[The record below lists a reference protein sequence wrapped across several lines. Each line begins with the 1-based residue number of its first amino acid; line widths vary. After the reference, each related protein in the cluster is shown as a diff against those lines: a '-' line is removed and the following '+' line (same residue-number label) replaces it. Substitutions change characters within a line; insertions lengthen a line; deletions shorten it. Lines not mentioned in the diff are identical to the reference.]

1 METPEDL
8 NQPTELDMLKQRA
21 TQMGIVFSNNIGLD
35 KLRERVNAK
44 MEGLPDPE
52 EAPVATP
59 VPVAPVQPIA
69 PVDAT
74 PVPLATAVVTPAVEA
89 PVINPLTGLPEGF
102 DPDAGLTTRQILM
115 RDQMKLVRVRIA
127 NLDPSK
133 KDLSGEILTVA
144 NEYIGT
150 VRKFIPFGEATD
162 EGYHV
167 PQCLLSMMQERKFQT
182 IRTIKDRRSG
192 TVRVETGEAREF
204 AIEILEPLSKAE
216 MQQLATAQQAAG
228 GL

>member
-52 EAPVATP
+52 EAPVAPP
-59 VPVAPVQPIA
+59 VPVDPVQP
-69 PVDAT
+69 VT
-74 PVPLATAVVTPAVEA
+74 PVAPAVVTPAVEA

-204 AIEILEPLSKAE
+204 AIEILEPLSEAE
-216 MQQLATAQQAAG
+216 MRQLATAQQAAG

>member
-52 EAPVATP
+52 EAPVAP
-59 VPVAPVQPIA
+59 VQPVTPVAP
-69 PVDAT
+69 
-74 PVPLATAVVTPAVEA
+74 AVVTPAVEA
-89 PVINPLTGLPEGF
+89 LVINPLTGLPEGV
-102 DPDAGLTTRQILM
+102 DPDAGMTTRQILM

-167 PQCLLSMMQERKFQT
+167 PQCLLNMMQERKFQT
-182 IRTIKDRRSG
+182 IRTIKDRRTG

-204 AIEILEPLSKAE
+204 AIEILEPLSQAE

>member
-52 EAPVATP
+52 EAPVAPP
-59 VPVAPVQPIA
+59 VPVAPVQPIPVA
-69 PVDAT
+69 P
-74 PVPLATAVVTPAVEA
+74 AVVTPVAEA
-89 PVINPLTGLPEGF
+89 PAINPLTGLPEGF

-115 RDQMKLVRVRIA
+115 RDQLKLVRVRIA

>member
-52 EAPVATP
+52 EAPVAPVTPVDPTP
-59 VPVAPVQPIA
+59 VPVAP
-69 PVDAT
+69 
-74 PVPLATAVVTPAVEA
+74 AVVTPVAEA
-89 PVINPLTGLPEGF
+89 PIINPLTGLPEGF

-204 AIEILEPLSKAE
+204 AIEILEPLSQAE

>member
-52 EAPVATP
+52 EAPVAP
-59 VPVAPVQPIA
+59 PAPVAPVQP
-69 PVDAT
+69 VT
-74 PVPLATAVVTPAVEA
+74 PVAPAVVTPAVEA

-204 AIEILEPLSKAE
+204 AIEILEPLSEAE
-216 MQQLATAQQAAG
+216 MRQLATAQQAAG

>member
-1 METPEDL
+1 M
-8 NQPTELDMLKQRA
+8 A
-21 TQMGIVFSNNIGLD
+21 
-35 KLRERVNAK
+35 
-44 MEGLPDPE
+44 
-52 EAPVATP
+52 EAP
-59 VPVAPVQPIA
+59 I
-69 PVDAT
+69 
-74 PVPLATAVVTPAVEA
+74 
-89 PVINPLTGLPEGF
+89 INPLTGLEEGV
-102 DPDAGLTTRQILM
+102 DPDAGMTTRQILM

-204 AIEILEPLSKAE
+204 AIEILEPLSEAE
-216 MQQLATAQQAAG
+216 MRQLATAQQAAG

>member
-52 EAPVATP
+52 EAPVAP
-59 VPVAPVQPIA
+59 PAPVAPVA
-69 PVDAT
+69 VT
-74 PVPLATAVVTPAVEA
+74 PVAEA
-89 PVINPLTGLPEGF
+89 PIINPLTGLEEGV
-102 DPDAGLTTRQILM
+102 DPDAGMTTRQILM

-204 AIEILEPLSKAE
+204 AIEILEPLSEAE
-216 MQQLATAQQAAG
+216 MRQLATAQQAAG

>member
-52 EAPVATP
+52 EAPVAP
-59 VPVAPVQPIA
+59 PAPVAPVQP
-69 PVDAT
+69 VT
-74 PVPLATAVVTPAVEA
+74 PVAPAVVTPVAEA

-102 DPDAGLTTRQILM
+102 DPDAGLTTRQIMM

-204 AIEILEPLSKAE
+204 AIEILEPLSETE
-216 MQQLATAQQAAG
+216 MRQLATAQQAAG

>member
-21 TQMGIVFSNNIGLD
+21 TQMNIVFSNNIGVD
-35 KLRERVNAK
+35 KLRERINAK
-44 MEGLPDPE
+44 MEGLPDPDDVPTAVAPAPVVL
-52 EAPVATP
+52 APVA
-59 VPVAPVQPIA
+59 VVAPV
-69 PVDAT
+69 
-74 PVPLATAVVTPAVEA
+74 VEA
-89 PVINPLTGLPEGF
+89 PVINPLTGLEEGV
-102 DPDAGLTTRQILM
+102 DPDAGMTTRQILM

-150 VRKFIPFGEATD
+150 VRKFVPFGEATD
-162 EGYHV
+162 DGYHV

-182 IRTIKDRRSG
+182 IRTIKDRRTG
-192 TVRVETGEAREF
+192 TNRIETGEAREF
-204 AIEILEPLSKAE
+204 AIEVLEPLTQTE

>member
-52 EAPVATP
+52 EAPVAPVTPVDPTP
-59 VPVAPVQPIA
+59 VPVAPVA
-69 PVDAT
+69 VT
-74 PVPLATAVVTPAVEA
+74 PVAEA
-89 PVINPLTGLPEGF
+89 PIINPLTGLEEGV
-102 DPDAGLTTRQILM
+102 DPDAGMTTRQILM

>member
-52 EAPVATP
+52 EAPVAP
-59 VPVAPVQPIA
+59 VQPVTPVAP
-69 PVDAT
+69 
-74 PVPLATAVVTPAVEA
+74 AVVTPVAEA
-89 PVINPLTGLPEGF
+89 PIINPLTGLPEGF

-204 AIEILEPLSKAE
+204 AIEILEPLSQAE

>member
-21 TQMGIVFSNNIGLD
+21 TQMNIVFSNNIGVD
-35 KLRERVNAK
+35 KLRERINAK
-44 MEGLPDPE
+44 MEGLPDPGDVPTAVAP
-52 EAPVATP
+52 APVAA
-59 VPVAPVQPIA
+59 VAPV
-69 PVDAT
+69 
-74 PVPLATAVVTPAVEA
+74 VEA
-89 PVINPLTGLPEGF
+89 PVINPLTGLEEGV
-102 DPDAGLTTRQILM
+102 DPDAGMTTRQILM

-162 EGYHV
+162 DGYHV

-182 IRTIKDRRSG
+182 IRTIKDRRTG
-192 TVRVETGEAREF
+192 TNRIETGEAREF
-204 AIEILEPLSKAE
+204 AIEILEPLTKTE

>member
-52 EAPVATP
+52 EAPVAP
-59 VPVAPVQPIA
+59 PAPVAPV
-69 PVDAT
+69 
-74 PVPLATAVVTPAVEA
+74 VVTPVTEA
-89 PVINPLTGLPEGF
+89 PIINPLTGLEEGV
-102 DPDAGLTTRQILM
+102 DPDAGMTTRQILM

-204 AIEILEPLSKAE
+204 AIEILEPLSEAE
-216 MQQLATAQQAAG
+216 MRQLATAQQAAG

>member
-52 EAPVATP
+52 EAPVAP
-59 VPVAPVQPIA
+59 PAPVAPVQP
-69 PVDAT
+69 VT
-74 PVPLATAVVTPAVEA
+74 PVAPAVVTPAVEA
-89 PVINPLTGLPEGF
+89 PVINPLTGFPEGF

-204 AIEILEPLSKAE
+204 AIEILEPLSEAE
-216 MQQLATAQQAAG
+216 MRQLATAQQAAG

>member
-52 EAPVATP
+52 DAPTPPALATPAVAHDVVVPVASVAP
-59 VPVAPVQPIA
+59 ALPVAPV
-69 PVDAT
+69 
-74 PVPLATAVVTPAVEA
+74 VEA
-89 PVINPLTGLPEGF
+89 PVLNALTGLPEGV
-102 DPDAGLTTRQILM
+102 DPDAGMTTRQILM

-182 IRTIKDRRSG
+182 IRTIKDRRTG

-204 AIEILEPLSKAE
+204 AIEILEPLSEAE
-216 MQQLATAQQAAG
+216 MRQLATAQQAAG

>member
-52 EAPVATP
+52 EAPVAPVAVTP
-59 VPVAPVQPIA
+59 V
-69 PVDAT
+69 T
-74 PVPLATAVVTPAVEA
+74 EA
-89 PVINPLTGLPEGF
+89 PIINPLTGLEEGV
-102 DPDAGLTTRQILM
+102 DPDAGMTTRQILM

-204 AIEILEPLSKAE
+204 AIEILEPLSEAE
-216 MQQLATAQQAAG
+216 MRQLATAQQAAG

>member
-52 EAPVATP
+52 EAPVAPP
-59 VPVAPVQPIA
+59 VPVAPVQPIPVA
-69 PVDAT
+69 P
-74 PVPLATAVVTPAVEA
+74 AVVTPVAEA
-89 PVINPLTGLPEGF
+89 PAINPLTGLPEGF

-115 RDQMKLVRVRIA
+115 RDQLKLVRVRIA

-182 IRTIKDRRSG
+182 IRTIKDGRSG
-192 TVRVETGEAREF
+192 TIRVETGEAREF
-204 AIEILEPLSKAE
+204 AIEILEPLSETE
-216 MQQLATAQQAAG
+216 MRQLATAQQAAG

>member
-52 EAPVATP
+52 EAPVAPVTPVDPTP
-59 VPVAPVQPIA
+59 VPVAP
-69 PVDAT
+69 
-74 PVPLATAVVTPAVEA
+74 AVVTPVAEA
-89 PVINPLTGLPEGF
+89 LVINPLTGLPEGF

-182 IRTIKDRRSG
+182 IRTIKDRRTG

-204 AIEILEPLSKAE
+204 AIEILEPLSQAE